1 MVLHLCPMPLIIV
14 LSFIHDDFILLLF
27 INSSLLLT
35 YYWTFEPRYW
45 LWFMGATLHYLLLLC
60 HTSCLTM
67 KWRDGLTSRLNAID
81 YGYFCLPRWRAPTLC
96 YYIFTII
103 LIFWLWFR
111 GTTFKYLIP
120 LCCISC
126 LSMKWRD
133 GLTSRSNAVDYG
145 YFSLPRRLV
154 LTLCY

>member
-67 KWRDGLTSRLNAID
+67 KWRDGLTSRSNAIE
-81 YGYFCLPRWRAPTLC
+81 YGYFCLPTWQTVTLC
-96 YYIFTII
+96 CCIFTII

-111 GTTFKYLIP
+111 GTTSKYLIP
-120 LCCISC
+120 LCRTSC
-126 LSMKWRD
+126 LSMNWRD
-133 GLTSRSNAVDYG
+133 GLTSRSNAVDNG

-154 LTLCY
+154 QLLCY